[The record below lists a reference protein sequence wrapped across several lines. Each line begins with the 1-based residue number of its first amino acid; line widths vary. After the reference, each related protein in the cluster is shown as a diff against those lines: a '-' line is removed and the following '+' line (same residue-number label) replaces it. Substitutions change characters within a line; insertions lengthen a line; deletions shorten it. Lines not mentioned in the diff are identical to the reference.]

1 MARAGQTGALTASYQ
16 TFFDASVDGGVRE
29 LFVRNTGGV
38 SIQVRVT
45 PLHRSAVSGE
55 EVTIPA
61 NVERLFRSINEP
73 ITLLE
78 LKGNTGTADFG
89 CTAR

>member
-1 MARAGQTGALTASYQ
+1 MNGVPALSASYQ
-16 TFFDASVDGGVRE
+16 TLFDGSVDGPLKE

-38 SIQVRVT
+38 AIQVRVT
-45 PLHRSAVSGE
+45 PLHRSAVAGE

-61 NVERLFRSINEP
+61 NVERLFRSMMEP

-78 LKGNTGTADFG
+78 IKGNTGTCDFG
-89 CTAR
+89 ATAR